1 MEFSEKIT
9 SVLDKRDLSKF
20 TELANHPALL
30 INEIFN
36 DGLLHYLLLKYPQ
49 LPLEFYKVLLDIPAT
64 DVNKISSN
72 RLPPILSTERAD
84 LQDLLLDCPR
94 TNVNVFIDR
103 VANMKF
109 INAVLKVNDMVL
121 FKKLLE
127 DPKTDLIQRD
137 VEMSE
142 DMTLL
147 NYAMT
152 NNIEAFK
159 LLIGLGHRIDVNR
172 SGQYYPIEYAVKTEN
187 TEAFKLLLERD
198 ATFDLV
204 IDYLIDNESR
214 KPKLAEMVELLLTK
228 YFDKISD
235 KEELLHK
242 AILLDKTKIVDIY
255 IANKY
260 FNHIPVELF
269 KTIIEHP
276 IIVKLLI
283 ANINHKD
290 LATVQLTEYILNS
303 NNIEL
308 IEILLANV
316 DMDKITYPYITTL
329 SNTENIELIR
339 VLINAK
345 ISYLKDNSIVERI
358 LLANN
363 GNILS
368 VLSNYRQL
376 DLINML
382 LEFYPKTV
390 FPAQYNPVEAILSNE
405 QYDLLVTLM
414 MEFNVCLYKKE
425 QYELLISKHNLET
438 LEIAFEL
445 GSKKD
450 PYLIRRLLDRTVIE
464 TLGPKFMF
472 DLINNPN
479 VDYEI
484 FQWDIFHYIINIPGF
499 ELYAAMNI
507 ETIYPLIQIGK
518 TRGDKHADDFKFLFR
533 LPLGIEGRDINNI
546 AAIRLINKGE
556 DGIKIVDT
564 ILRQIADEVSLEE
577 AGLDYLTLIE
587 HIIEGK
593 NQEIFDLWV
602 SRFSQYVQEPTE
614 INFNI
619 GYSLEKS
626 PEFILNN
633 IDTLLRNI
641 PGIYLN
647 YISDFKAAI
656 ITNPELFR
664 TSQIARKMMNPQ
676 NYNPGKMVE
685 KEDIDRQVF
694 LDYTQL
700 THYILMV
707 KDSTLDKNA
716 KSIVLDIILETII
729 LHLEQPNNNINESS
743 DYMEKYTTLEVLASL
758 IREFDEQIDYS
769 TTENYSFYHICIKII
784 LEHRTLDLSR
794 HINLLSILSNTDV
807 RLKDLLNIVLSHPT
821 IDVNENYMLHNVCAS
836 KNIITFNILLSIDS
850 VNINLKDMKGNTPL
864 HVCLHNN
871 FKEGAIILINDPRID
886 LSITDLKGRSFA
898 RVATKAGLSEIN
910 DLLASRGIVDSKK
923 IRIDRLIAEYDAA
936 NIEKGRVKQTRIR
949 ETLNSLDL
957 ILKEERK
964 DIDGGEDAEGNFR
977 GSITPYSRT
986 MCPFCLTYIE
996 KENPYECVY
1005 LGSHKC
1011 PAELENEPLK
1021 RLYFGEGWRD
1031 KIFEICCICGRPCEH
1046 HGHFKISLES
1056 DPVSELLPNR
1066 AFANHWDCNSNN
1078 GGGEKIEM
1086 ITRVV
1091 SILSE
1096 LKRRVDL
1103 DQRLV
1108 YGPELILEL
1117 AMIANNSLR
1126 NEEIIT
1132 RAVGILERK
1141 KWNSNSKIEKY
1152 IKFNAPTPVANA
1164 SNRAIEEREPIVY
1177 YDNSDHTIQCMI
1189 CLEEMDHLF
1198 KPHASDEGYI
1208 CDICIKGQVCSAPYT
1223 SVTCELGCR
1232 PKKQIFKEDVNALLE
1247 GNLCED

>member
-30 INEIFN
+30 INEIFK
-36 DGLLHYLLLKYPQ
+36 DGLLHYLLVKYPQ

-103 VANMKF
+103 VANMKL

-137 VEMSE
+137 VAMSE

-152 NNIEAFK
+152 NNIEGFK
-159 LLIGLGHRIDVNR
+159 LLIRLGHKIDVNR
-172 SGQYYPIEYAVKTEN
+172 SGLYYPIEYAVKTEN
-187 TEAFKLLLERD
+187 IEAFKLLLEKD
-198 ATFDLV
+198 ATFDLI
-204 IDYLIDNESR
+204 IDYLVDSESK
-214 KPKLAEMVELLLTK
+214 KPKLAEMVELLCTK

-235 KEELLHK
+235 KGELLHK

-276 IIVKLLI
+276 NIVKLLI
-283 ANINHKD
+283 SNINHND
-290 LATVQLTEYILNS
+290 LATVQLTEYILNL

-308 IEILLANV
+308 IELLLTNV
-316 DMDKITYPYITTL
+316 DMDKITYPYITIL
-329 SNTENIELIR
+329 SETENIELIR
-339 VLINAK
+339 VLINSK
-345 ISYLKDNSIVERI
+345 ISYLKGNSIVERI

-390 FPAQYNPVEAILSNE
+390 FPDRYNPIDAILSNE

-425 QYELLISKHNLET
+425 QYETLIGKHKLDT
-438 LEIAFEL
+438 LEIAFEI

-450 PYLIRRLLDRTVIE
+450 PYLIRRLLSRSVIE
-464 TLGPKFMF
+464 ILGPKFMF
-472 DLINNPN
+472 DLMNNPN

-499 ELYAAMNI
+499 ELYAALNI
-507 ETIYPLIQIGK
+507 ETIYPFIRIGK
-518 TRGDKHADDFKFLFR
+518 ARGEPNADDFRFLFR
-533 LPLGIEGRDINNI
+533 FMEDRDLNNI
-546 AAIRLINKGE
+546 PAIRLINKGE
-556 DGIKIVDT
+556 DGIRIVDT

-577 AGLDYLTLIE
+577 AGLNYLNLIE

-602 SRFSQYVQEPTE
+602 SRFSLYVQEPAE

-619 GYSLEKS
+619 GYSLVKS

-647 YISDFKAAI
+647 YISDLQVAI
-656 ITNPELFR
+656 IANPELFR

-676 NYNPGKMVE
+676 NYNPAKMVE
-685 KEDIDRQVF
+685 KEDIDRNEF

-707 KDSTLDKNA
+707 KDSTLDKNV
-716 KSIVLDIILETII
+716 KSIVLDIILETIG

-743 DYMEKYTTLEVLASL
+743 DYMEKYTILEVLASL
-758 IREFDEQIDYS
+758 IRDFSEEIDYS
-769 TTENYSFYHICIKII
+769 STENYSFYHKCIKMI
-784 LEHRTLDLSR
+784 LAHRTLNLSR
-794 HINLLSILSNTDV
+794 HVNLLSILSNTDV
-807 RLKDLLNIVLSHPT
+807 RLKDLLNIVLSHPS

-836 KNIITFNILLSIDS
+836 KNIITLNILLSIDT

-864 HVCLHNN
+864 HVCLHNS
-871 FKEGAIILINDPRID
+871 FKEGAIVLINDPRID
-886 LSITDLKGRSFA
+886 LSTTDLKGRSYA
-898 RVATKAGLSEIN
+898 RVATKAGISEIN
-910 DLLASRGIVDSKK
+910 DLLASRGIIDSKK
-923 IRIDRLIAEYDAA
+923 SRIDRLIAEYDAR

-964 DIDGGEDAEGNFR
+964 DIDSGEDEEGNFR

-996 KENPYECVY
+996 KESPYECVY
-1005 LGSHKC
+1005 VGSHKC

-1046 HGHFKISLES
+1046 HGHFKISLEG
-1056 DPVSELLPNR
+1056 DPVSELLPNGS
-1066 AFANHWDCNSNN
+1066 FANHWDCNSHN
-1078 GGGEKIEM
+1078 GGGERIEM
-1086 ITRVV
+1086 VTRTV

-1117 AMIANNSLR
+1117 AIVANNSLR
-1126 NEEIIT
+1126 NEEIKS

-1152 IKFNAPTPVANA
+1152 LKFNAPTPTANA
-1164 SNRAIEEREPIVY
+1164 SNRAREEREPIVY
-1177 YDNSDHTIQCMI
+1177 YGNSDHTLQCMI

-1208 CDICIKGQVCSAPYT
+1208 CDICIKGQVCSAPYS

-1232 PKKQIFKEDVNALLE
+1232 PKKQIFKEDVNALLH
-1247 GNLCED
+1247 GNLCQS